1 MRDYRFDS
9 LLETTFGPIEVS
21 TFTVP
26 WWFATLSFGLFRKIE
41 SRLGG
46 PGLQREKI
54 LRREWTERF
63 HLQNP
68 PRDQLAKKQIFRTV
82 TCRIK
87 FWHKHMREYAK
98 AMADILT
105 DYHALMQLQCQL
117 QEAEKSHDFERAL
130 HIRREIRKQEK
141 KQDRK

>member
-1 MRDYRFDS
+1 MDNYKKELDE
-9 LLETTFGPIEVS
+9 LIETVIKEGASDLHLSEGRLP
-21 TFTVP
+21 
-26 WWFATLSFGLFRKIE
+26 TLRVTGNLI
-41 SRLGG
+41 
-46 PGLQREKI
+46 P
-54 LRREWTERF
+54 
-63 HLQNP
+63 
-68 PRDQLAKKQIFRTV
+68 LAKKQIFRTV